1 MAPATHAPAGALHLA
16 VALDGAGW
24 HPAAWREQDAQPDR
38 LFTAAYWVDLAQRA
52 ERGLLDFV
60 TIEDSLDLQS
70 DDHFRRDERTD
81 RVRGRLDAVLIA
93 ARAAPRTRHIG
104 FIPTAVTTHT
114 EPFHTSKAIAT
125 LDYVGAGRAGVRVQ
139 IGGRTD
145 TAAHFGRR
153 EIPSLSVERL
163 ADPDVQTQI
172 TEHFDEA
179 ADYIE
184 VLRRLWDSWEDDAE
198 IRDVATGRFVDRGKL
213 HYIDFK
219 SRWFSV
225 RGPSITPRPPQGQP
239 PVAALGHA
247 TVPYRL
253 IARSADI
260 GFVTPRDRQ
269 NAAAIV
275 AEIRAEQALAGR
287 ADETVHVFGDLV
299 VFLDDSAAGAQRRR
313 ERLDELAGGAYFS
326 DAQIFAGTA
335 ADLADLLLDW
345 REAGLA
351 GFRLRPAALPHDLAQ
366 ITDALVPE
374 LQRRG
379 AFRTAYPGGDGS
391 GTLRGLLGLPRPA
404 NRYAAA

>member
-1 MAPATHAPAGALHLA
+1 VAPAPHTAAGTLHLA

-24 HPAAWREQDAQPDR
+24 HPAAWREPDAQPER
-38 LFTAAYWVDLAQRA
+38 LFTAAYWVGLAQQA

-70 DDHFRRDERTD
+70 DDHFRADERTD

-93 ARAAPRTRHIG
+93 ARVAPRTGNIG
-104 FIPTAVTTHT
+104 FVPTAVTTHT

-125 LDYVGAGRAGVRVQ
+125 LDYVSTGRAGVRVQ
-139 IGGRTD
+139 IGGRAD

-153 EIPSLSVERL
+153 EIAPLSVERL
-163 ADPDVQTQI
+163 DDPEVQALI
-172 TEHFDEA
+172 TERFDEA
-179 ADYIE
+179 ADYVE

-198 IRDVATGRFVDRGKL
+198 IRDVATGRFIDRDKL
-213 HYIDFK
+213 HYIDFEG
-219 SRWFSV
+219 RWFSV

-239 PVAALGHA
+239 IVAALGHA

-253 IARSADI
+253 IARSADV
-260 GFVTPRDRQ
+260 GFVTPRDAGR
-269 NAAAIV
+269 AAAIV

-299 VFLDDSAAGAQRRR
+299 VFLDDSAAAAQERR
-313 ERLDELAGGAYFS
+313 ERLDELAGGTYSS
-326 DAQIFAGTA
+326 DAHIFAGTA
-335 ADLADLLLDW
+335 AELADLLLDW

-379 AFRTAYPGGDGS
+379 AFRTAYPDGDGS

-404 NRYAAA
+404 DRYAAA